1 MKDSKENEL
10 DFLESAIEFEDIIIR
25 YRLIPKEEVE
35 GLDVMGNYYLF
46 TIQQKHIK
54 KFLNS
59 FCDINGL
66 PEVGDRLKL
75 HTQAFSIE
83 VVGLLLIGHLN
94 NFKGIL

>member
-10 DFLESAIEFEDIIIR
+10 DFLEAAIEFEDTIIR
-25 YRLIPKEEVE
+25 YRLIPKKEVE

-59 FCDINGL
+59 FCEINGL
-66 PEVGDRLKL
+66 PEVGDRFSL
-75 HTQAFSIE
+75 HTQPFKIEIIE
-83 VVGLLLIGHLN
+83 VDMSEV
-94 NFKGIL
+94 

>member
-10 DFLESAIEFEDIIIR
+10 DFLESAIEFEDTIIR

-59 FCDINGL
+59 FCEINGF

-83 VVGLLLIGHLN
+83 IVELLPA
-94 NFKGIL
+94 

>member
-10 DFLESAIEFEDIIIR
+10 DFLEAAIEFEDTIIR
-25 YRLIPKEEVE
+25 YRLIHKEEVV
-35 GLDVMGNYYLF
+35 GLDVMRNYYLF

-59 FCDINGL
+59 FCEINGL

-83 VVGLLLIGHLN
+83 IVELLPA
-94 NFKGIL
+94 

>member
-10 DFLESAIEFEDIIIR
+10 YFLEASIEFEDTIIR

-35 GLDVMGNYYLF
+35 GLDVMENYYLF

-59 FCDINGL
+59 FCEINGL

-83 VVGLLLIGHLN
+83 IVELLPA
-94 NFKGIL
+94 

>member
-83 VVGLLLIGHLN
+83 IVELLPA
-94 NFKGIL
+94 

>member
-1 MKDSKENEL
+1 M
-10 DFLESAIEFEDIIIR
+10 DFLEAAIEFEDNNIR

-35 GLDVMGNYYLF
+35 DLDLMGNYYLF

-59 FCDINGL
+59 FCEINGL
-66 PEVGDRLKL
+66 PEVGDCLKL

-83 VVGLLLIGHLN
+83 IKSLD
-94 NFKGIL
+94 KT

>member
-10 DFLESAIEFEDIIIR
+10 DFLEAAIEFEDTIIR

-54 KFLNS
+54 KFLSS
-59 FCDINGL
+59 FCEINGL

-83 VVGLLLIGHLN
+83 IVELLPA
-94 NFKGIL
+94 

>member
-10 DFLESAIEFEDIIIR
+10 DFLEAAIEYEDTIIR

-59 FCDINGL
+59 FCEINGL

-75 HTQAFSIE
+75 HTQAFSIKITA
-83 VVGLLLIGHLN
+83 VDYI
-94 NFKGIL
+94 

>member
-1 MKDSKENEL
+1 MKDLKENEL
-10 DFLESAIEFEDIIIR
+10 DFLETAIEFEDPIIR

-83 VVGLLLIGHLN
+83 IVELLPV
-94 NFKGIL
+94 

>member
-83 VVGLLLIGHLN
+83 IVELLPV
-94 NFKGIL
+94 

>member
-10 DFLESAIEFEDIIIR
+10 DFLEASIEFEDTIIR
-25 YRLIPKEEVE
+25 YRLIPKEEVV
-35 GLDVMGNYYLF
+35 GLDIMGNYYLF

-59 FCDINGL
+59 FCEINGL

-83 VVGLLLIGHLN
+83 IVELLPA
-94 NFKGIL
+94 

>member
-10 DFLESAIEFEDIIIR
+10 DFLEAAIEFEDTIIR

-59 FCDINGL
+59 FCEINGL
-66 PEVGDRLKL
+66 PEVGYRFSL
-75 HTQAFSIE
+75 HTQPFKIEIIE
-83 VVGLLLIGHLN
+83 VDMSEV
-94 NFKGIL
+94 